1 MKVAVLFTFVL
12 LSATLAARADFSYT
26 TITKTTGGMAAS
38 LGGGANNPPSKHYFK
53 GQKTRTDSG
62 DTSIIIDFDAQT
74 MTMINNSRKTVT
86 VRSLS
91 DIAAAGQNGASV
103 H

>member
-26 TITKTTGGMAAS
+26 TTTKTTV
-38 LGGGANNPPSKHYFK
+38 GANNPPSKHYFK
-53 GQKTRTDSG
+53 GQKMRTDSG
-62 DTSIIIDFDAQT
+62 DISTIIDFDAQT

>member
-1 MKVAVLFTFVL
+1 MKAAILSTFAL

-26 TITKTTGGMAAS
+26 TTTKTTGGMAAS
-38 LGGGANNPPSKHYFK
+38 FGGGANNPPSKHYFK
-53 GQKTRTDSG
+53 GQKMRTDSG
-62 DTSIIIDFDAQT
+62 DISTIIDFDAQT